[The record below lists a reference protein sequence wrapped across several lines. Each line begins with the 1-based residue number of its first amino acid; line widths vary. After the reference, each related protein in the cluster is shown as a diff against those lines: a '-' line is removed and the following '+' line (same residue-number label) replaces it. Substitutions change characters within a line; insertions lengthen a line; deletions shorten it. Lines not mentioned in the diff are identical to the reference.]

1 LETGAISRQPKKNGM
16 CDAHARLAA
25 TFLPV
30 RRIFDLLALSPWG
43 GSREN
48 ASRPDVESRGADML
62 RRHLTLTALVLT
74 LARGAPVQA
83 QDKKFESVEAT
94 IADIQSAIKAR
105 QITAT
110 DVVNMYLARIKAYN
124 GTCVNEPEGILGPV
138 SPIARAGSLNA
149 LITLNLRP
157 TARKT
162 RGFDDRKARSMTDA
176 LDNAA
181 NMPDALEVAAALDE
195 HFARTGQLRGPLHGV
210 VLSIKDMIDTYDM
223 RTTSG
228 ADADYAN
235 DRPPRDATLV
245 KRLRDAG
252 AIILA
257 KSNLGEYASGSRS
270 AFGGTMCNPYDTM
283 RDVGGSSG
291 GSASS
296 VAANLVTCAI
306 SEEGGPSIRMPSR
319 FNNGV
324 GLSQTQGLVSR
335 DGMIGGGGLND
346 RNGAACRTVEDVAR
360 MLGAIAGYDPAD
372 DLTVHSVGRIAQDGY
387 ARFAKQT
394 DLKGVRIG
402 VVREFMDKKLFPQPD
417 HETIDIVD
425 RAIEDLRKLGATV
438 VDPGAGEGLFQT
450 CINQHIARNLNA
462 TFVRQFPALFP
473 AGTDQVTT
481 LVDMYADPSRVAG
494 KLTIRD
500 FGKTG
505 EAVGEAKYYFN
516 RYLRQ
521 RGDANIK
528 NLTDLINKSRYYKD
542 TWGRDTRFR
551 DVKAVLQE
559 ADKATTLDLR
569 DRDSSRLAIQQT
581 VMQCMAM
588 LNLDA
593 VTYPT
598 GNVPPA
604 LIKAPV
610 EPDLHGRSHRL
621 GPSWDG
627 WASRRSP
634 SRPASPPKSLT
645 GFAMRVH
652 RAAHAWLARFR
663 QSFQSGSTSWPCR
676 LPNLRS

>member
-1 LETGAISRQPKKNGM
+1 
-16 CDAHARLAA
+16 
-25 TFLPV
+25 
-30 RRIFDLLALSPWG
+30 
-43 GSREN
+43 
-48 ASRPDVESRGADML
+48 ML

-74 LARGAPVQA
+74 LALGAPVQA
-83 QDKKFESVEAT
+83 QDKKFEIVEAT

-270 AFGGTMCNPYDTM
+270 AFGGTMCNPYDTA

-306 SEEGGPSIRMPSR
+306 SKEGGPRRIR
-319 FNNGV
+319 
-324 GLSQTQGLVSR
+324 
-335 DGMIGGGGLND
+335 
-346 RNGAACRTVEDVAR
+346 
-360 MLGAIAGYDPAD
+360 
-372 DLTVHSVGRIAQDGY
+372 
-387 ARFAKQT
+387 
-394 DLKGVRIG
+394 
-402 VVREFMDKKLFPQPD
+402 
-417 HETIDIVD
+417 
-425 RAIEDLRKLGATV
+425 
-438 VDPGAGEGLFQT
+438 
-450 CINQHIARNLNA
+450 
-462 TFVRQFPALFP
+462 
-473 AGTDQVTT
+473 
-481 LVDMYADPSRVAG
+481 
-494 KLTIRD
+494 
-500 FGKTG
+500 
-505 EAVGEAKYYFN
+505 
-516 RYLRQ
+516 
-521 RGDANIK
+521 
-528 NLTDLINKSRYYKD
+528 
-542 TWGRDTRFR
+542 
-551 DVKAVLQE
+551 
-559 ADKATTLDLR
+559 
-569 DRDSSRLAIQQT
+569 RDST
-581 VMQCMAM
+581 
-588 LNLDA
+588 
-593 VTYPT
+593 
-598 GNVPPA
+598 
-604 LIKAPV
+604 
-610 EPDLHGRSHRL
+610 
-621 GPSWDG
+621 
-627 WASRRSP
+627 SP
-634 SRPASPPKSLT
+634 
-645 GFAMRVH
+645 G
-652 RAAHAWLARFR
+652 
-663 QSFQSGSTSWPCR
+663 
-676 LPNLRS
+676 